1 MKLSIVA
8 SITLGG
14 LYLNNAFGAPS
25 GDLQEFFAAIPDLHI
40 NMCYT
45 YNGSQQ
51 CVEPTIVKLLDG
63 ESQNSL
69 DCILEIPMSAPHLKQ
84 LMENM
89 PPKDLMARIPRH
101 FSSFYSMTGHLF
113 KNSKYSSAVRIF
125 ATMLG
130 SAAITWSILFVADDK
145 THQSTQTNQ
154 STQNTSD
161 SSDIPC
167 QPSESL
173 SIKVHNKSFSSRD
186 LSPFFSTLQRCRLRA
201 AVATINAVAL
211 QNQGQTDFKS
221 DSSEYFAALVP
232 PMASLS
238 PSSDRSG
245 QLAERKSSS
254 SSPESLA
261 PPRAWLQAAHSR
273 EAERKKQKGFA
284 VGIAPVSA
292 RKNTFEI
299 STAEGR
305 EALKKYIAEK
315 RGRSHMGLVLNKEAT
330 DSQDAQEN
338 DTNITTTYGEVSKFC
353 PETKKKYRRVFVA
366 NRGWMSMRAF
376 EEEERKYGSESVV
389 RSRREMAATTNA
401 GNSM

>member
-1 MKLSIVA
+1 MKFSIVA

-14 LYLNNAFGAPS
+14 LCLNNAFGARL

-40 NMCYT
+40 NVCYT

-51 CVEPTIVKLLDG
+51 CVEPTIVTLLDG
-63 ESQNSL
+63 ESQSSL
-69 DCILEIPMSAPHLKQ
+69 DCILEIPMSGPHLKQ

-89 PPKDLMARIPRH
+89 PSKALMARIPRH

-161 SSDIPC
+161 SSDNPS
-167 QPSESL
+167 QPMESL
-173 SIKVHNKSFSSRD
+173 PIKVPNNSFNSRD
-186 LSPFFSTLQRCRLRA
+186 SSPFFSTLQRCRLRA

-211 QNQGQTDFKS
+211 QNQGQIDFKS

-238 PSSDRSG
+238 PSDRSG
-245 QLAERKSSS
+245 QLAEGKSLS

-261 PPRAWLQAAHSR
+261 PPRAWLQPAHSR

-284 VGIAPVSA
+284 V
-292 RKNTFEI
+292 
-299 STAEGR
+299 AEGR

-315 RGRSHMGLVLNKEAT
+315 RGQSHMGLVSNKEAT

-389 RSRREMAATTNA
+389 RSRREMAATNA
-401 GNSM
+401 GGSM

>member
-1 MKLSIVA
+1 MKFSIVA

-14 LYLNNAFGAPS
+14 LCLNNAFGARLS
-25 GDLQEFFAAIPDLHI
+25 DLQEFFAAIPDLHI
-40 NMCYT
+40 NVCYT

-51 CVEPTIVKLLDG
+51 CVEPTIVTLLDG
-63 ESQNSL
+63 ESQSSL
-69 DCILEIPMSAPHLKQ
+69 DCILEIPMSGPHLKQ

-89 PPKDLMARIPRH
+89 PSKALMARIPRH
-101 FSSFYSMTGHLF
+101 FSLFYSMTGHLF
-113 KNSKYSSAVRIF
+113 KNLKYSSAVRIF

-154 STQNTSD
+154 STQNTLD
-161 SSDIPC
+161 SSDNPS
-167 QPSESL
+167 QPMESL
-173 SIKVHNKSFSSRD
+173 PIKVPNNSFNSRD

-211 QNQGQTDFKS
+211 QNQGQIDFKL
-221 DSSEYFAALVP
+221 DLLEYFAALVP
-232 PMASLS
+232 PMALLS
-238 PSSDRSG
+238 PSDRSG
-245 QLAERKSSS
+245 QLAEGKLLLLL
-254 SSPESLA
+254 PESLA
-261 PPRAWLQAAHSR
+261 PPRAWLQPAHSR

-315 RGRSHMGLVLNKEAT
+315 RGQSHMGLVSNKEAT

-389 RSRREMAATTNA
+389 RSRREMAATNA
-401 GNSM
+401 GGSM